1 MATQQEITK
10 IMCDQVHRMESKLR
24 FLADNVDEIIRQ
36 LRIRQAFELDA
47 YARNCDGSSSGYNGV
62 YSLWRGQSIDNY
74 VMNNLFSGRYSD
86 SGKYISE
93 LRRDLEA
100 RGVQLE

>member
-10 IMCDQVHRMESKLR
+10 IMCDQVHGMETKLR
-24 FLADNVDEIIRQ
+24 IIADNVDEIIRQ
-36 LRIRQAFELDA
+36 LRIKQAKELDN
-47 YARNCDGSSSGYNGV
+47 YARNCDGSSNGYNGV

-74 VMNNLFSGRYSD
+74 VLNNLLSGRYSD

-93 LRRDLEA
+93 LKADLEA